1 MHSGSSV
8 FSGAAACQTARRVSV
23 EYTSGEVKPQNQA
36 PNRFGLKFMR
46 IIDLRSDT
54 VTKPTP
60 GMRQAIAN
68 AEVGDD
74 MSGEDPTMNRLE
86 ARMAELLGKEA
97 AVYACSGTQSNQMGL
112 RVHCQPG
119 DELLIDETG
128 HLANYEAGG
137 PAALSGISV
146 RFVKGNGGLIDV
158 PLLEGKVRPDD
169 QHYAATRLVCVE
181 NTTNLGGGRAYSL
194 AQMERLANWSRGM
207 GLKVHA
213 DGARLFNAANAQ
225 GYSVGQFAALTD
237 TISVCFSKGLGCPM
251 GAILAGT
258 KEAIRHARRS
268 RKQFG
273 GALRQSG
280 MMAAAALYALDHH
293 VERLAE
299 DHAAASEF
307 ARGVAQLPGVS
318 LDLSIVETNL
328 VFFEIDPAWGTAAQ
342 FVRELGLRGVRMLAL
357 GAQRVRAVTHLD
369 VTTEDVRLA
378 VKEVARVLATS
389 PQGLSE
395 PSTTV
400 AAGPYAA
407 GPQPTHSVPQTK
419 N

>member
-1 MHSGSSV
+1 MS
-8 FSGAAACQTARRVSV
+8 
-23 EYTSGEVKPQNQA
+23 
-36 PNRFGLKFMR
+36 

-74 MSGEDPTMNRLE
+74 MSGEDPTVNRLE

-112 RVHCQPG
+112 RVHCRPG

-128 HLANYEAGG
+128 HLANYEAGA

-169 QHYAATRLVCVE
+169 QHYAVTRLVCVE

-194 AQMERLANWSRGM
+194 PHMQRLSNWSWGM

-213 DGARLFNAANAQ
+213 DGARLFNAAEAQ

-237 TISVCFSKGLGCPM
+237 TISVCLSKGLGCPM

-299 DHAAASEF
+299 DHAAAKEF
-307 ARGVAQLPGVS
+307 AREVAQTPGVT
-318 LDLSIVETNL
+318 LDVSAVETNL
-328 VFFEIDPAWGTAAQ
+328 VFFEIDPTWGTAAQ
-342 FVRELGLRGVRMLAL
+342 FVRELGSQGVRMLAL
-357 GAQRVRAVTHLD
+357 GPQRVRAVTHLD
-369 VTTEDVRLA
+369 VTADDIRVA
-378 VKEVARVLATS
+378 AKEVARVLAAGPAVSSETS
-389 PQGLSE
+389 SNA
-395 PSTTV
+395 

-407 GPQPTHSVPQTK
+407 GPLPTHASVTPDRVQSR